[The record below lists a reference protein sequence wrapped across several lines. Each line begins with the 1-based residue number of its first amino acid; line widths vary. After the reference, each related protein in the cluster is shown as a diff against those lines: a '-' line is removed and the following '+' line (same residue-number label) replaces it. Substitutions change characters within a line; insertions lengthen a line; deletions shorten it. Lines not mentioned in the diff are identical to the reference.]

1 MKKIM
6 AILFICTVGSFAQMK
21 YEDVPKNH
29 WGYKAVSNLVKK
41 GILKDDSYK
50 FRGEENLKRFD
61 FAQNMSNLL
70 NKVESEKANKKDFIK
85 LERLVSDFG
94 KELTQSALDKNS
106 NNIKLE
112 ALISEIEEL
121 KIKQENDRKLI
132 YELKKKLGE
141 D

>member
-6 AILFICTVGSFAQMK
+6 AIFFICTVGSFAQIK

-132 YELKKKLGE
+132 YELKKKLEE